1 MRNYFTGGAR
11 AAAIFVP
18 VAIFCAASLNL
29 AAQQAGRERRQ
40 TAAQAP
46 ENKNLKV
53 LGGMPAEDLNQTM
66 HLMSGDLG
74 VDCEYCHL
82 EKDRASD
89 EIKAKVVARNML
101 KMTNDLNKRSF
112 KGEQV
117 VSCYTC
123 HQGRPVPIGTP
134 VLPMHPFAG
143 ENEATDAKDAKETRQ
158 LPSPAQVISKYIEA
172 LGGEQKLRA
181 LTSRVV
187 MATQGIPAGP
197 GGTKP
202 VEGSSERYQK
212 APNLLVNIYHAPK
225 FTASNGFDGKRAW
238 AQAANGRVAETPSLE
253 QIRTARD
260 ADILQPLKLQE
271 TYPKLTVE
279 KIERINGRDCYL
291 LVGIPKENIPD
302 KLYFDVE
309 TGLLARKVTMV
320 PTPIGNSPYEVNYDD
335 YRATNSGMKYPF
347 LIHMEPSS
355 SRLEL
360 VTSTT
365 IKATDVKDNVPID
378 DAKFVRP
385 VSKEPPPA
393 PAATPAKAAAKKS

>member
-1 MRNYFTGGAR
+1 MRNYVTSGAR
-11 AAAIFVP
+11 RALFAL

-29 AAQQAGRERRQ
+29 AAQQAGRRRGP
-40 TAAQAP
+40 TAGE
-46 ENKNLKV
+46 ENENLKV
-53 LGGMPAEDLNQTM
+53 LGRMPAEDFNQTM

-82 EKDRASD
+82 EKDRVTD
-89 EIKAKVVARNML
+89 QIKAKVVARDML
-101 KMTNDLNKRSF
+101 KMTIRLNKRNF

-117 VSCYTC
+117 VTCYTC
-123 HQGRPVPIGTP
+123 HQGRPIPNATP
-134 VLPMHPFAG
+134 VMPMHAFP
-143 ENEATDAKDAKETRQ
+143 EEKEAKN

-181 LTSRVV
+181 VTSRVV
-187 MATQGIPAGP
+187 MANQGIPAGP

-202 VEGSSERYQK
+202 VQGTSEHYQK

-225 FTASNGFDGKRAW
+225 FTTLNGFDGKRAW
-238 AQAANGRVAETPSLE
+238 AQAASGRVAETQSLE

-260 ADILQPLKLQE
+260 ADLQQPLKLQE
-271 TYPKLTVE
+271 IYPKLTVE
-279 KIERINGRDCYL
+279 KIEKINGRDCYL
-291 LVGIPKENIPD
+291 VVGIPKENIPD

-309 TGLLARKVTMV
+309 TGLLVRKTTIV
-320 PTPIGNSPYEVNYDD
+320 PTPIGDSPYEVNYDD
-335 YRATNSGMKYPF
+335 YRTTNSGVKYPF
-347 LIHMEPSS
+347 TIHTEPSS
-355 SRLEL
+355 PRLEL
-360 VTSTT
+360 ITSTT

-393 PAATPAKAAAKKS
+393 PPTAPAKGAAKKS